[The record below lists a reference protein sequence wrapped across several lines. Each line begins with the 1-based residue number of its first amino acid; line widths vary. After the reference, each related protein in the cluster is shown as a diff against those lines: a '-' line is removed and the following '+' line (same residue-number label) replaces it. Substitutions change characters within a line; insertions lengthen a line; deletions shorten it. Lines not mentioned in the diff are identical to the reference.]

1 MNETMWAA
9 GMAVLNQ
16 TYSNRGL
23 EVVAGL
29 NISGTVS
36 NLFNVVFIA
45 MGSAIAIMVG
55 QLLGAGKLEEAVDT
69 DRKMITFSVFS
80 CFIIGTIMIL
90 IAPLFP
96 RIYNTS
102 ETVRKLASEFI
113 IVASACMP
121 LYAFTHAAYFTLR
134 SGGKTMV
141 TFLFDSVYVW
151 LVCIPLAMFLVY
163 QTDFPIFQVY
173 FICQLTEIV
182 KCLIG
187 FILVKKRVWVNNLS
201 AS

>member
-1 MNETMWAA
+1 
-9 GMAVLNQ
+9 MAVLNQ

-45 MGSAIAIMVG
+45 MGSAIAIIVG
-55 QLLGAGKLEEAVDT
+55 QLLGAGKLKQAVDT
-69 DRKMITFSVFS
+69 DRKMIAFSVFS
-80 CFIIGTIMIL
+80 CLLIGTCMIL

-96 RIYNTS
+96 KIYNTS
-102 ETVRKLASEFI
+102 DTVRKLASEFI
-113 IVASACMP
+113 MVASACMP

-134 SGGKTMV
+134 SGGKTLV

-151 LVCIPLAMFLVY
+151 LVCIPLAMLLVY
-163 QTDFPIFQVY
+163 RTELPIFPIY
-173 FICQLTEIV
+173 LICQMTEIV
-182 KCLIG
+182 KCVIG
-187 FILVKKRVWVNNLS
+187 FILVKKRVWVNNLN